1 MGFLLG
7 GLTAS
12 KPQAKT
18 KPAYTGLQ
26 TQTSSYGGVVV
37 LVFGATRVAPN
48 IIWYGDFLA
57 IPHTTKTKSGGKGG
71 GSANTATTTYTYQTA
86 VALGLCQGI
95 CTKIGTVWKA
105 KAQTTL
111 AAEGFT
117 FFNGAYGQAAW
128 SYLVTNHPTQ
138 AIRYS
143 GTCYIA
149 ADALDLADSADLP
162 NYTFEI
168 FGLAQNGISS
178 GPDALPRDIVTLLTT
193 NAYWGA
199 GLPSALLD
207 ASMTQFNNWC
217 KATGMVMSPAYSEAK
232 PCAEHIQDI
241 LTLTSSAW
249 VWYGGIYTII
259 PYAEVAVS
267 GNGTTFTPAL
277 TPEYDLTDDDF
288 LTDPGNDP
296 IKLKRKRPSDA
307 YNSVKLEY
315 LLRSNQ
321 YNSEVVETK
330 NQAAI
335 DQYGLRPMS
344 TTQAHQFC
352 LTQAAL
358 QSAHYMLL
366 RESYLNTYEFSV
378 GWKFIL
384 LDPMDII
391 TITDTKMGIIRQP
404 VRILE
409 ITEDD
414 QGRLAMVVE
423 ELLTNQ
429 ATGAVF
435 AEPQGTRY
443 SVDYNV
449 APGPINIPIMFEP
462 PLALLSTGVQLE
474 IWCGVS
480 GVNPNTWGGCNVWV
494 SYDGDTYQEIQ
505 DRVVGS
511 SNMGVTTATLAS
523 FTRAAVGN
531 TLDTIHTLAVD
542 VTKGNGTLLSGTAQ
556 DAQNLATL
564 CYVGGELIA
573 YQTATLTGSHKYNLT
588 YLIRGA
594 YSSTIASHAAGTNFM
609 RLDQSIIRVPVN
621 TENIGRQIYLKFQGF
636 NIYGGAIEDLADVP
650 AYTYTPTGAALASA
664 LANPTNVT
672 TAFVAN
678 ILQITWDPIVDLR
691 SPIDYEVRKGATF
704 ANSQVL
710 GRTDSTHGFPA
721 HGDGTYWI
729 SAHYRAPTGLDIYSF
744 NPPSIDIVGA
754 DITQNIIASWD
765 EGATGWSG
773 TLTSMV
779 KDGLTIELQGAGDLL
794 SSSDWLAETDLLF
807 GGVVSSGYYEAPAG
821 HIITLAAVNTCP
833 ILMAWEVFGVSLSS
847 DFLDIADFLG
857 NPDFLGAQFNAEV
870 SVQPQVSLSQDG
882 VTYAAWINW
891 NPGSY
896 TFLTVK
902 ARILVST
909 LNPAVNAIVGS
920 WQWGVDVPDLIQ
932 SAFGVP
938 ILAAGSTITFP
949 KKYNLATPAVSV
961 TILDRQTG
969 DVDVLTEA
977 NINAS
982 GFTFQVL
989 NGGVGVARHINWISR
1004 GFSVAFALLSVLSM
1018 WA

>member
-26 TQTSSYGGVVV
+26 TQTSSYGGVVP
-37 LVFGATRVAPN
+37 LVFGAARLAPN
-48 IIWYGDFLA
+48 LLWYGDFVA
-57 IPHTTKTKSGGKGG
+57 IPHTTKAKSGGKGG
-71 GSANTATTTYTYQTA
+71 GSANTATTTYTYETA
-86 VALGLCQGI
+86 VILGLCQGV
-95 CTKIGTVWKA
+95 CTGIGTVWKA
-105 KAQTTL
+105 KALTTL

-117 FFNGAYGQAAW
+117 FFSGTQPQTPW
-128 SYLVTNHPTQ
+128 SYLTTNHPTQ
-138 AIRYS
+138 AIGYT
-143 GTCYIA
+143 GTCFVA
-149 ADALDLADSADLP
+149 AAPLDLADSADLP
-162 NYTFEI
+162 NYSFEV
-168 FGLAQNGISS
+168 FGLNQGAIAGQ
-178 GPDALPRDIVTLLTT
+178 PDAAPRDIMLAMIT
-193 NAYWGA
+193 NTSWGA
-199 GLPSALLD
+199 AFPSSLIDTA
-207 ASMTQFNNWC
+207 MTQYNNWC

-232 PCAEHIQDI
+232 PLAEHIQDL

-249 VWYGGIYTII
+249 TWSAGLYTVT
-259 PYAEVAVS
+259 PYTEVAVT
-267 GNGTTFTPAL
+267 GNGSTFTPAL
-277 TPEYDLTDDDF
+277 TPQYDLTDDDF
-288 LTDPGNDP
+288 LPDTGADP
-296 IKLKRKRPSDA
+296 ITLKRKRPSDA
-307 YNSVKLEY
+307 YNSAKLEY
-315 LLRSNQ
+315 LLRANQ
-321 YNSEVVETK
+321 YNAEVVEAK
-330 NQAAI
+330 NQAGI

-344 TTQAHQFC
+344 TIQAHSFC
-352 LTQAAL
+352 LAQAAQ
-358 QSAHYMLL
+358 QSAYYMLL
-366 RESYLNTYEFSV
+366 RESYLNTYEFNL

-384 LDPMDII
+384 LDAMDIV
-391 TITDTKMGIIRQP
+391 TITDTAMGIVRQP

-409 ITEDD
+409 ITEDAD
-414 QGRLAMVVE
+414 GRLAVVAE

-429 ATGAVF
+429 ATGAIF

-443 SVDYNV
+443 SVDYNI
-449 APGPINIPIMFEP
+449 APGPINTPIMFEP
-462 PLALLSTGVQLE
+462 PLALLSTGQQLE

-480 GVNPNTWGGCNVWV
+480 GVNPSTWGGCNVWV

-511 SNMGVTTATLAS
+511 SNMGITTATLAT

-531 TLDTIHTLAVD
+531 TVDTIHTLAVD
-542 VTKGNGTLLSGTAQ
+542 VTKGNGTLLSGSTQ

-573 YQTATLTGSHKYNLT
+573 YQTATFTAAHKYNLT

-594 YSSTIASHAAGTNFM
+594 YASTIASHAASTSFM

-621 TENIGRQIYLKFQGF
+621 TANIGRQVYLKFQGF
-636 NIYGGAIEDLADVP
+636 NIYGGGIEDLAAVP
-650 AYTYTPTGAALASA
+650 AFTYTPTGAALASA

-678 ILQITWDPIVDLR
+678 ILQITWDGITDLR
-691 SPIDYEVRKGATF
+691 SPIDYEVRKGSTF

-710 GRTDSTHGFPA
+710 GRTDSSHGFPA

-744 NPPSIDIVGA
+744 NPPSVDIVGA

-779 KDGLTIELQGAGDLL
+779 KDGLTIELGGAGDLL
-794 SSSDWLAETDLLF
+794 ASADLLAEPDLLF

-821 HIITLAAVNTCP
+821 HIITLAAINTCP

-847 DFLDIADFLG
+847 SFLNVSDFLG

-870 SVQPQVSLSQDG
+870 AVQPQVALSQDG
-882 VTYAAWINW
+882 STYAAWINW

-896 TFLTVK
+896 TFKSVK
-902 ARILVST
+902 ARILVT
-909 LNPAVNAIVGS
+909 TQNPAVNAIVGS

-938 ILAAGSTITFP
+938 IIAAGSTITFP
-949 KKYNLATPAVSV
+949 TKYNLVTPAVSV

-969 DVDVLTEA
+969 DVDLLTEA
-977 NINAS
+977 NINAT

-989 NGGVGVARHINWISR
+989 NGGVGVARHVNWISR
-1004 GFSVAFALLSVLSM
+1004 GF
-1018 WA
+1018 